1 MNMEDVPEDIV
12 AKEREIQMG
21 KEDIL
26 SKPEKIR
33 WGALRLSCCVGTS
46 LSAGRVSKSE
56 LVRCSLPLAVFLRAD
71 CKSI

>member
-1 MNMEDVPEDIV
+1 MNVEDVPEDIV

-33 WGALRLSCCVGTS
+33 YGALQMSHCVGSS
-46 LSAGRVSKSE
+46 LCAGRGSMPGPI
-56 LVRCSLPLAVFLRAD
+56 RC
-71 CKSI
+71 I

>member
-33 WGALRLSCCVGTS
+33 CGDLGLSCCVGTS
-46 LSAGRVSKSE
+46 
-56 LVRCSLPLAVFLRAD
+56 
-71 CKSI
+71 